1 MYIEN
6 LLKKRIMNDLSI
18 IVYSC
23 FRNSDMWRIFSAS
36 MKKYWGDRTAPLI
49 LVTDR
54 YEEFEDLLFDKV
66 VCIDSDWVTM
76 ISTAIRESKTKYV
89 MLFMDDYLL
98 TEVIDENELDKC
110 IKIMEQSNALCIH
123 LSGGNVVVGLLNSQ
137 YPNVS
142 EYPQQSA
149 YCLSLHA
156 CVWNSKL
163 LLDLLDGKKW
173 SAWDFER
180 IGSMEYN
187 DVAHPIL
194 VTNDYKFP
202 YIEGVRKGK
211 WLPDG
216 VRWCRQ
222 NNITIDFMRRPAF
235 SIFERMIIEGQ
246 GLLLHLFPNVIVK
259 VQNLHNS
266 KKQR

>member
-1 MYIEN
+1 
-6 LLKKRIMNDLSI
+6 MNDLSI

-23 FRNSDMWRIFSAS
+23 FRNSDMWRIFSVS
-36 MKKYWGDRTAPLI
+36 MKKYWTYRTTPLI
-49 LVTDR
+49 LVTDK
-54 YEEFEDLLFDKV
+54 YEESDDWSFDII
-66 VCIDSDWVTM
+66 VCMDSDWVTM
-76 ISTAIRESKTKYV
+76 ISAAIREAKTKYV
-89 MLFMDDYLL
+89 MLFMDDYFL
-98 TEVIDENELDKC
+98 TETIDETELDKC

-123 LSGGNVVVGLLNSQ
+123 LSGGNAVVGLHNFQ

-149 YCLSLHA
+149 YCLSLQA
-156 CVWNSKL
+156 GVWNSKL

-180 IGSMEYN
+180 IGSMEY
-187 DVAHPIL
+187 DDKAHPIL
-194 VTNDYKFP
+194 VTKDYKLP
-202 YIEGVRKGK
+202 YVEGVRKGK

-222 NNITIDFMRRPAF
+222 NGIPIDFARRSAF
-235 SIFERMIIEGQ
+235 SIFERMVIDVQ

-259 VQNLHNS
+259 VQNMHNF
-266 KKQR
+266 KRQR